1 MCVLVT
7 GVQPCAL
14 PIYDSGIGCCRASQ
28 QQPGLSDQI
37 QTDMRESYLFF
48 EFRCPRRPFGEAL
61 RTDERVVAEH
71 EAVVRQR
78 TEIDVIRHR
87 GVDSGEGVVEA
98 GSERPLTVAVA
109 VDQAVVGTVRS
120 EERGGG
126 KECVRTGQSRWW
138 PDK

>member
-37 QTDMRESYLFF
+37 QTDIRESYLFF
-48 EFRCPRRPFGEAL
+48 ELRCPRRPFGEAL
-61 RTDERVVAEH
+61 RTDERVVAGP

-78 TEIDVIRHR
+78 TEIEVIRR
-87 GVDSGEGVVEA
+87 SGE
-98 GSERPLTVAVA
+98 S
-109 VDQAVVGTVRS
+109 
-120 EERGGG
+120 RGG
-126 KECVRTGQSRWW
+126 QSGARRGGVRWW
-138 PDK
+138 PTHKKKKKQKR